1 MASMHD
7 RGVTHSTTSS
17 VTEAAGQVKEKV
29 QDFAS
34 GAAHRLGEAWDA
46 TRSGAENVSEDVASF
61 VRRYPFAVAAAAFGI
76 GFLVSQALSH
86 WPTDMTRRMSHSQYQ
101 G

>member
-76 GFLVSQALSH
+76 GFMFVRSE
-86 WPTDMTRRMSHSQYQ
+86 DTRIMLGAFFTARWE
-101 G
+101 